1 MKALAIFNSN
11 KKDPCSKLKIKVI
24 ECRKFLEFQLKT
36 NKFII
41 WKLMFTDYS
50 SKAVSYCDENFYKKH
65 QETFYSSD
73 VKIIFYRGKKRF
85 IFKKLR
91 SKRKKTSVLLPLLNN
106 QPNISVIEHK
116 LI

>member
-1 MKALAIFNSN
+1 MKALTIFDLNR
-11 KKDPCSKLKIKVI
+11 KDPSSKLKIKVI
-24 ECRKFLEFQLKT
+24 DCRKFLEFSLKT

-41 WKLMFTDYS
+41 WKLLFTDYS
-50 SKAVSYCDENFYKKH
+50 SKAVSYCDENFNKKH
-65 QETFYSSD
+65 RETFFASD

-91 SKRKKTSVLLPLLNN
+91 SKTKKTNVTLPLLNN